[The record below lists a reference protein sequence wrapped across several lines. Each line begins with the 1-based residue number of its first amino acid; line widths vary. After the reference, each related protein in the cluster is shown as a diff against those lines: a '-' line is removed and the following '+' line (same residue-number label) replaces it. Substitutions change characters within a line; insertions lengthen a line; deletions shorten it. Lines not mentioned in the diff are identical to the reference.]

1 MSVQVIAGLLMATQ
15 YDISW
20 REDLFQGFDFYDV
33 SQSLEFQ
40 KAGYLIGIPNQA
52 NLCIHYNGDEFDADT
67 YEKYRK
73 VFVEHYK
80 DILSPS

>member
-1 MSVQVIAGLLMATQ
+1 M
-15 YDISW
+15 
-20 REDLFQGFDFYDV
+20 
-33 SQSLEFQ
+33 SQSLELQ

-52 NLCIHYNGDEFDADT
+52 NLWCIHYNGDEFDADT